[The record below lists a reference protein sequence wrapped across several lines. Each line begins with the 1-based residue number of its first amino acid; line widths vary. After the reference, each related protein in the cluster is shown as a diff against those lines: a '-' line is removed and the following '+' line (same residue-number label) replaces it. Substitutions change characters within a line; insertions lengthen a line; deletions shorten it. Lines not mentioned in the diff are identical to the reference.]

1 MINWHEEGN
10 TRDPSVPAAVAE
22 SFNILN
28 HSNVIEMNPFF
39 GSGSSPIPTF
49 DTPNKVGI
57 SRQLQFSIDF
67 EL

>member
-1 MINWHEEGN
+1 
-10 TRDPSVPAAVAE
+10 
-22 SFNILN
+22 LN

-67 EL
+67 EF